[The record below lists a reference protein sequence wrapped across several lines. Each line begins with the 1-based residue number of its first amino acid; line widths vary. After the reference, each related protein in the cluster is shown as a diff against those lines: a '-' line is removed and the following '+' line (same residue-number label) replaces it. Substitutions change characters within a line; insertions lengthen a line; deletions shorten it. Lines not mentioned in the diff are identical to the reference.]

1 MIRGNNEYPVHHP
14 LTVYLDEINAM
25 ELHLAEMETMLQA
38 PHFILNPWL
47 GVYDALTT
55 WRIHLARKQNQ
66 LYPVLERYGFDRP
79 TKIMWTFDDAVRDAI
94 SESKQLL
101 ESGQESEFLAKQ
113 RKRSPYPY
121 SMETVTRQ

>member
-1 MIRGNNEYPVHHP
+1 MEQQ
-14 LTVYLDEINAM
+14 LT
-25 ELHLAEMETMLQA
+25 EMEALLQA

-101 ESGQESEFLAKQ
+101 ESGKESEFLAKQ
-113 RKRSPYPY
+113 ADVIDIIRDLNNKEKRSTNPN
-121 SMETVTRQ
+121 SMEIITRQ